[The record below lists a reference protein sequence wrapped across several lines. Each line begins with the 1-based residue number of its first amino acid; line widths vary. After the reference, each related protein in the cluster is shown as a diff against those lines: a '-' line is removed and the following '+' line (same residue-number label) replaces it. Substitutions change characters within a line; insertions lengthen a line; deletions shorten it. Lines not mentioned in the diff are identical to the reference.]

1 MKKCIRIF
9 NQNQPLLP
17 SFSLHGYSKD
27 HQAGKNLSQIDLR
40 LRSNRTLLPSHKK
53 LHQTE
58 LAVLL
63 VANLSDKIIYK
74 YLNYST

>member
-1 MKKCIRIF
+1 
-9 NQNQPLLP
+9 
-17 SFSLHGYSKD
+17 
-27 HQAGKNLSQIDLR
+27 LR